1 MMYPLVREL
10 KEHEQIPVAL
20 TCRVL
25 KLCRQAYY
33 RWVRKPCSER
43 DLLDAYLTNAA
54 HDIHRD
60 DPEFGYRFIAD
71 EIAATTGLVA
81 SETRVWKVCRDA
93 GIMASHHRRRG
104 KYNTG
109 KAVGPVRQD
118 WVRREFSAVAPD
130 RLWLTDLTEHPT
142 REGKLYLCAVK
153 DVFSNRI
160 IGYSMDSRMQ
170 TSLAVDAL
178 NHAIRTREPVN
189 TIIHSDRGGQFRS
202 QKYHRLLSSHS
213 LIGSM
218 GAVGSSADNAA
229 MESFFALLQ
238 KNVLNRQHW
247 QSRQELRLAI
257 VA

>member
-1 MMYPLVREL
+1 MTYPLVREL
-10 KEHEQIPVAL
+10 KELNRIPVAL

-33 RWVRKPCSER
+33 RWLKNPCSTR
-43 DLLDAYLTNAA
+43 DLTNAYLANAA
-54 HDIHRD
+54 HDIHQE

-71 EIAATTGLVA
+71 EIGATTDLVA
-81 SETRVWKVCRDA
+81 SETRIWKVCRDA

-104 KYNTG
+104 KYNQS
-109 KAVGPVRQD
+109 KKPQSPLRQD
-118 WVRREFSAVAPD
+118 AVRRDFTATAPN

-142 REGKLYLCAVK
+142 KEGKLYLCAVK

-160 IGYSMDSRMQ
+160 VGYSISDRMQ
-170 TSLAVDAL
+170 ASLAVDAL
-178 NHAIRTREPVN
+178 SHAIRIRRPVN

-202 QKYHRLLSSHS
+202 KKYCRALRGNG

-229 MESFFALLQ
+229 TNS
-238 KNVLNRQHW
+238 V
-247 QSRQELRLAI
+247 
-257 VA
+257 